1 LSIGEEENME
11 FYSPI
16 LVAKISMP
24 DGSIKLFEYVGPSSN
39 PGYSIVE
46 DKGTGRTIEV
56 LASEVGLVEYNS
68 KLWDTFRK

>member
-1 LSIGEEENME
+1 ME
-11 FYSPI
+11 FYSSI

-24 DGSIKLFEYVGPSSN
+24 DGSIKLFEYVGSSSN
-39 PGYSIVE
+39 LGYSIVE

-56 LASEVGLVEYNS
+56 LASKVGLVEYNS

>member
-1 LSIGEEENME
+1 
-11 FYSPI
+11 
-16 LVAKISMP
+16 MP

-46 DKGTGRTIEV
+46 DNGTGRTIEV